1 MFGLTTIPAFEN
13 NPKVF
18 NADVTMQWAPTMGG
32 SRRIKVSAESI
43 TSANFGRVTSVSQ
56 ARAVQFT
63 LQVDF

>member
-1 MFGLTTIPAFEN
+1 
-13 NPKVF
+13 
-18 NADVTMQWAPTMGG
+18 MGG

-56 ARAVQFT
+56 ARAVQVT